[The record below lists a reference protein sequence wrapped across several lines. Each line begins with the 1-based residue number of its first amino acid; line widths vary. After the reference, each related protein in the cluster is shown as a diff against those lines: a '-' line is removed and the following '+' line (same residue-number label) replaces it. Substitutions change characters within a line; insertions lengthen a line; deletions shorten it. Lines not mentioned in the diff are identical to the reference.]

1 MIFFLCALVLVVP
14 LHKSADSV
22 CCSVLQCVA
31 VCCSVLEC
39 VGVCWSVL
47 ECVAQEYE
55 HSCEVA
61 QCSCTGNK
69 STNTHMKWHTQKK
82 STPVKWYCA
91 TSQGCSTALRE
102 T

>member
-22 CCSVLQCVA
+22 CW
-31 VCCSVLEC
+31 SVLEC

-91 TSQGCSTALRE
+91 TSQGCSTGLRE